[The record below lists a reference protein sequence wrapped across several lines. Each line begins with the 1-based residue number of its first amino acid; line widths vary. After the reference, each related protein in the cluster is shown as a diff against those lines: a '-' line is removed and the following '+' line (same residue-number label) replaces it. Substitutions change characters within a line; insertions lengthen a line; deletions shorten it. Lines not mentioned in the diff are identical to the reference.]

1 METILYILYII
12 IGILIV
18 TNIFFI
24 WRGTQLVKQIE
35 SIQNDLD
42 ESNYIAYDTFEKMLE
57 EMRQIDIRGSF
68 ESDDEVGVV
77 FKELKDVIETYKN
90 NF

>member
-1 METILYILYII
+1 METILYIII
-12 IGILIV
+12 VLLAL

-24 WRGTQLVKQIE
+24 VRGTQLVKQIE
-35 SIQNDLD
+35 EIQKSYNDFS
-42 ESNYIAYDTFEKMLE
+42 EDTISALETMLE

-77 FKELKDVIETYKN
+77 FNELKDIIEKYKN
-90 NF
+90 NL

>member
-1 METILYILYII
+1 METTYILYII
-12 IGILIV
+12 LGIFVIS
-18 TNIFFI
+18 TIFFI

-35 SIQNDLD
+35 TIQNELD
-42 ESNYIAYDTFEKMLE
+42 ESNYSAYNSLEKMLE

-77 FKELKDVIETYKN
+77 FGELKNIIEKYKN
-90 NF
+90 NL

>member
-1 METILYILYII
+1 METILYIII
-12 IGILIV
+12 VLLAL

-24 WRGTQLVKQIE
+24 VRGTQLVKQIE
-35 SIQNDLD
+35 EIQRSYNDFS
-42 ESNYIAYDTFEKMLE
+42 EDTISALETMLE

-77 FKELKDVIETYKN
+77 FNELKDVIEKYKN
-90 NF
+90 NLQ

>member
-1 METILYILYII
+1 METILYIII
-12 IGILIV
+12 VLLAL

-24 WRGTQLVKQIE
+24 VRGTQLVKQIE
-35 SIQNDLD
+35 EIQRSYNDFS
-42 ESNYIAYDTFEKMLE
+42 EDTISALETMLE

-77 FKELKDVIETYKN
+77 FNELKDIIEKYKN
-90 NF
+90 NLQ